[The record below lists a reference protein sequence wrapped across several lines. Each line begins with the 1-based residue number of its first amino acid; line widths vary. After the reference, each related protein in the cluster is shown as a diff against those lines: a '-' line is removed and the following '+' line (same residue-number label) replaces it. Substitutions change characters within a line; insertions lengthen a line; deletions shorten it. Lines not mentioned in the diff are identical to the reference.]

1 MDLALLLLSILALF
15 IVYIFF
21 VASWR
26 IVLSGF
32 GMLWGFGWLAVVA
45 IRTSWRTVSRLARR
59 A

>member
-1 MDLALLLLSILALF
+1 MELALLLLSILALF
-15 IVYIFF
+15 LVYIFF

-32 GMLWGFGWLAVVA
+32 GMFWGFGWLAVVA

>member
-1 MDLALLLLSILALF
+1 MELALLLLSILALF

-32 GMLWGFGWLAVVA
+32 GMLWGFGWLGVMT
-45 IRTSWRTVSRLARR
+45 IRASWRSVSRLARR